1 MTRLTATAPNGRVF
15 TRYSEF
21 YSAKHNAVR
30 AARRHL
36 GRDAVPGRDFAVER
50 TTKGWTWYGKANGFE
65 DAAVVPVPAVERAPA
80 QTAAH
85 GAAKAADAA
94 SILGLLQPVA
104 PNPLDS
110 AAFQDVLRRLAVEN
124 GLVVV
129 QAIMQALQVPQ
140 RMA

>member
-36 GRDAVPGRDFAVER
+36 GRDAVPGREFTVER
-50 TTKGWTWYGKANGFE
+50 TTKGWTWYGKGNGFE
-65 DAAVVPVPAVERAPA
+65 DAAVVVSPAVSAAPVPAAAHAPA
-80 QTAAH
+80 
-85 GAAKAADAA
+85 KAGDAA
-94 SILGLLQPVA
+94 SILGLLQPVG

-110 AAFQDVLRRLAVEN
+110 AAFQDVLRRIAVEN
-124 GLVVV
+124 GLYVV
-129 QAIMQALQVPQ
+129 QAVMQALAVPQ
-140 RMA
+140 KVA

>member
-36 GRDAVPGRDFAVER
+36 GRDAKPGRDFAVER

-65 DAAVVPVPAVERAPA
+65 DAAVVPVVSPAVSPA
-80 QTAAH
+80 ALVPTAAH
-85 GAAKAADAA
+85 GAANGVQMPAWM
-94 SILGLLQPVA
+94 A
-104 PNPLDS
+104 PAGAPGDTT
-110 AAFQDVLRRLAVEN
+110 AFDDLLRRIAVEN
-124 GLVVV
+124 GLAVV
-129 QAIMQALQVPQ
+129 QTLMAALQVPQ
-140 RMA
+140 RVA